1 MPGRM
6 TDIDQAGDWP
16 TQAADALEQAVTLV
30 RDKTVVPAQKATK
43 AVVYGI
49 LAGFFAFTAVVLLI
63 VGLFRGLVILT
74 GEVWL
79 AYLICGGI
87 LVLLGAFCWTRR
99 FKAPDDDPGSAG

>member
-1 MPGRM
+1 MADLSPS
-6 TDIDQAGDWP
+6 ADWP

-43 AVVYGI
+43 AVVYG
-49 LAGFFAFTAVVLLI
+49 LLVGFFVFTALTLLI
-63 VGLFRGLVILT
+63 IGLFRGLVILT

-99 FKAPDDDPGSAG
+99 LKAPRPDASDAA

>member
-1 MPGRM
+1 MADLSR
-6 TDIDQAGDWP
+6 AADWP

-30 RDKTVVPAQKATK
+30 RDKTVVPARAATK
-43 AVVYGI
+43 AVVYG
-49 LAGFFAFTAVVLLI
+49 LLVGFFAFTAVTLLI
-63 VGLFRGLVILT
+63 IGLFRGLVILT

-99 FKAPDDDPGSAG
+99 LKTPQQ

>member
-1 MPGRM
+1 MA
-6 TDIDQAGDWP
+6 DLESKADWP

-43 AVVYGI
+43 AVVYGL
-49 LAGFFAFTAVVLLI
+49 LATFFVLTATTLLI

-74 GEVWL
+74 GEVWI

-87 LVLLGAFCWTRR
+87 LIIVGAFCWTRR
-99 FKAPDDDPGSAG
+99 FKAPADDGDEERR

>member
-1 MPGRM
+1 MEDLDRAP
-6 TDIDQAGDWP
+6 DWP

-49 LAGFFAFTAVVLLI
+49 LAGFFAFAAVALLI
-63 VGLFRGLVILT
+63 IGLFRGLVILT

-87 LVLLGAFCWTRR
+87 LVLVGAFCWTRR
-99 FKAPDDDPGSAG
+99 FKAPADDPDPTGESR